1 VDTLSTPYETPEGRE
16 YRELQEDI
24 ATAEA
29 AGLIEEKHLARKL
42 RAGEVTFEEALQLFK
57 DGKVFRPPKPYADP
71 QTINEIDANT
81 YGDDFA
87 NLKLAHTGPILTQDQ
102 YEQIKLA
109 RSGYV
114 DDGDSRNTPRT
125 TYVDGPAP
133 G

>member
-1 VDTLSTPYETPEGRE
+1 MSKPYESPEGRE

-71 QTINEIDANT
+71 QTINEIDA
-81 YGDDFA
+81 
-87 NLKLAHTGPILTQDQ
+87 
-102 YEQIKLA
+102 
-109 RSGYV
+109 S
-114 DDGDSRNTPRT
+114 SSPRAT
-125 TYVDGPAP
+125 STCWSPP
-133 G
+133 